1 MARDMEVES
10 LLWMG
15 LGLIKGN
22 GLKALRMVRVR
33 IMIMSLKYYI
43 KGNGKMVRRMVM
55 DCWSSLIA
63 SIIKVLSSN
72 RLKTD
77 MELKYL
83 SMEIPTRV
91 NIEKENSMAK
101 GSIVGLMDLHMK
113 VILIKVF
120 DMEMA
125 VGNQLSR
132 IQIFM

>member
-1 MARDMEVES
+1 
-10 LLWMG
+10 
-15 LGLIKGN
+15 
-22 GLKALRMVRVR
+22 
-33 IMIMSLKYYI
+33 
-43 KGNGKMVRRMVM
+43 
-55 DCWSSLIA
+55 
-63 SIIKVLSSN
+63 
-72 RLKTD
+72 